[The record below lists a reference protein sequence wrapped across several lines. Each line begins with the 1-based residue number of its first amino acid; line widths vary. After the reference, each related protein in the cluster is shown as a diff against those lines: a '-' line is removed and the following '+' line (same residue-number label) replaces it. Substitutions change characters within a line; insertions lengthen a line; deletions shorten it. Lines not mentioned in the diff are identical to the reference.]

1 MSAEDR
7 TFDMAVEFALADT
20 SIMAKW
26 KVEKETAARKQAD
39 NWTTI
44 RRRQAEAAELRVDI
58 ITLGSELYPLK
69 AELAKYE
76 YSNGIEG
83 NTVVSTKHISDSIN
97 SKEWMIR
104 HKTSSLRIAEEP
116 LPAIIQP
123 LPKGETAA
131 MRILFFLY
139 MPDVVR
145 SFSTMC
151 VVAQQMLLPS
161 EAFTHTSEGESHLL
175 FLRRRSPVIRN
186 L

>member
-7 TFDMAVEFALADT
+7 TFDMAVEFALDDT

-26 KVEKETAARKQAD
+26 NTEKETAARKQAD

-44 RRRQAEAAELRVDI
+44 RRRQAEAEEFRVDI
-58 ITLGSELYPLK
+58 RKIQRELAPLR
-69 AELAKYE
+69 AELAQYTH
-76 YSNGIEG
+76 SNQIAGS
-83 NTVVSTKHISDSIN
+83 TVVSTTHISDSIN

-104 HKTSSLRIAEEP
+104 HKTSSLRSAEEP

-151 VVAQQMLLPS
+151 VVAQQMLLPFP
-161 EAFTHTSEGESHLL
+161 AFIHTSEGKSRL
-175 FLRRRSPVIRN
+175 FILQHSSPVIRN